1 VLNNPS
7 NPTGAAYTKEQLLAL
22 AEVIKKEDIYIIAD
36 EIYSRLVFDGFQF
49 VSLAA
54 LGEELKKDHHH

>member
-54 LGEELKKDHHH
+54 SG